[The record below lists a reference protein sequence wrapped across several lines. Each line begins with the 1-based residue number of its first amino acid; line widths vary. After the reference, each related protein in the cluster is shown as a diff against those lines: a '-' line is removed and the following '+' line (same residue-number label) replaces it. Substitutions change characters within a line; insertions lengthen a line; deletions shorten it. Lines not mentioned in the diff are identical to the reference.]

1 MACAKGTLVLFG
13 RMKELLFSVGLK
25 EEESAD
31 GIFPE
36 MAQARLFLEGFSPAA
51 ATERYRSAG
60 EAATGWAT
68 GWAMGWATGEAVED
82 AALLAVKLTGT
93 LFRGRGKGVFSDEL
107 ERKQKDS
114 GCWDGL
120 CQASERR
127 HSRVLLNRY
136 GRECRQQELLWPA
149 RTPAVPELHREP
161 GQKK

>member
-13 RMKELLFSVGLK
+13 RMKELLLSVGLK
-25 EEESAD
+25 EESAD

-36 MAQARLFLEGFSPAA
+36 MAQARLFLGGLSPAA
-51 ATERYRSAG
+51 ATERYRSAD
-60 EAATGWAT
+60 EDATGWAT
-68 GWAMGWATGEAVED
+68 GWAMGGTVED

-93 LFRGRGKGVFSDEL
+93 LFRGGGNGVFSDEV
-107 ERKQKDS
+107 EREQKDS

-136 GRECRQQELLWPA
+136 GRECRQQELLRPA
-149 RTPAVPELHREP
+149 RTAAVPELHREL

>member
-51 ATERYRSAG
+51 ATERYRSADG
-60 EAATGWAT
+60 AAT
-68 GWAMGWATGEAVED
+68 GWAMGEAVEH
-82 AALLAVKLTGT
+82 AALLAVKPTGT
-93 LFRGRGKGVFSDEL
+93 LFRGRGNGVFSDEV
-107 ERKQKDS
+107 ECKQKDS

-136 GRECRQQELLWPA
+136 GRECRQQELPRPA
-149 RTPAVPELHREP
+149 RTPAVPELHREL